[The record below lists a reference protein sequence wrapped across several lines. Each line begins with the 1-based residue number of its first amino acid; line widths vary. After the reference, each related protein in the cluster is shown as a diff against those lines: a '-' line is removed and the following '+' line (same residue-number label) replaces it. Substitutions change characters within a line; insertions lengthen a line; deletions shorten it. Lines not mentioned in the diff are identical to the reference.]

1 MSYNTMETLDILE
14 IFLNE
19 HPGVQSLTFCSYPKQ
34 VLIQNELA
42 LTGATSHFV
51 NSALKIREKYR
62 LPFWD
67 SLMLSFFD
75 KKDVPEELLKRAL
88 LHNKN
93 INKQRISN
101 INIIRNL
108 IDNNQCD
115 NISLNSEIILKNG
128 DIKHFF
134 LIDFH
139 VSQSE
144 NNLDTISKVIRLLQL
159 TGYILD
165 SGQSYHFISD
175 RFYVFDEMLDLLA
188 KSLLYS
194 PLIDRAWIAHQI
206 MERSCSIR
214 VGEKNSQR
222 PYFIKKI

>member
-1 MSYNTMETLDILE
+1 METLDILE
-14 IFLNE
+14 NFLDD
-19 HPGVQSLTFCSYPKQ
+19 HPDIQSLTFCSYPKQ
-34 VLIQNELA
+34 VLIQDELA
-42 LTGATSHFV
+42 LTDATSHFV
-51 NSALKIREKYR
+51 NSALKIREKYC

-75 KKDVPEELLKRAL
+75 KKNVPEELLKRAL

-93 INKQRISN
+93 INKKRISN
-101 INIIRNL
+101 IDIIRN
-108 IDNNQCD
+108 IFDNNPCD
-115 NISLNSEIILKNG
+115 NISLNSEILLKNG

-139 VSQSE
+139 IRQSE

-175 RFYVFDEMLDLLA
+175 RIYDFDDVLDLLA

-194 PLIDRAWIAHQI
+194 PLIDRAWVAHQI
-206 MERSCSIR
+206 MERSCSLR
-214 VGEKNSQR
+214 VGSKHKKR